1 MTLVYMP
8 NKVFALN
15 MFVTALPEAT
25 NHGLSIHLLD
35 TVLIPKVCQ
44 NTLACDLLSTARRRV
59 PRASPVAN
67 RWC

>member
-8 NKVFALN
+8 NKVFTLN
-15 MFVTALPEAT
+15 VFVTALPEAT

-44 NTLACDLLSTARRRV
+44 NTLACDPLSTARH
-59 PRASPVAN
+59 
-67 RWC
+67 